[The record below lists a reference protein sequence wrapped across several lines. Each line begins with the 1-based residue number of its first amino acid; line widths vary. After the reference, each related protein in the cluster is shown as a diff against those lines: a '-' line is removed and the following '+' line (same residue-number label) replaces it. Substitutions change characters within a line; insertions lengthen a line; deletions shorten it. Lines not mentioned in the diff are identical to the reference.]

1 MLTDRSVLN
10 TDNSVLE
17 EEEEISFKV
26 RYNMTKNNKENLMR
40 LKYAKRQRVV
50 RCEEK
55 LIKFIQKYYNKVVI

>member
-17 EEEEISFKV
+17 EEEFSFKV

-55 LIKFIQKYYNKVVI
+55 LIKFIQKFYNKVVI